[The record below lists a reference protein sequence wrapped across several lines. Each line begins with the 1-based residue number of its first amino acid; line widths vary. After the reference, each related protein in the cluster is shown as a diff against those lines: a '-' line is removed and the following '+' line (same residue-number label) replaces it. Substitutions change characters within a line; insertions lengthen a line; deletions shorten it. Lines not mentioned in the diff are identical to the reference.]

1 MSESNIRTGWIC
13 IATEGD
19 TVDNRNISA
28 QWLNEMAGAY
38 NPDFYT
44 AMIWPEHKRTDDA
57 MGHVIALKAEK
68 VAGKTKLFA
77 VLKPS
82 RQLQLLNSMGQYQFC
97 SIEPWPDFAGTG
109 KHYLIGLGVTNQ
121 PASTGTTQMQFSQ
134 GKRIIAKSEP
144 LDFSAKAKKI
154 SDAEFQQLIGALQ
167 GVAQRQQELEIKLYT
182 ATCAAQGFY
191 LV

>member
-1 MSESNIRTGWIC
+1 MSASNIRTGWIS

-28 QWLNEMAGAY
+28 QWLNEMASAY

-82 RQLQLLNSMGQYQFC
+82 RQLQRLNSMGQYQFC

-134 GKRIIAKSEP
+134 GKRLIAKSEP
-144 LDFSAKAKKI
+144 LHFSSARKI
-154 SDAEFQQLIGALQ
+154 TGEEFQELLAAVK
-167 GVAQRQQELEIKLYT
+167 GVAHKQECLERKLH
-182 ATCAAQGFY
+182 AAAANVRGFH
-191 LV
+191 VV

>member
-1 MSESNIRTGWIC
+1 MMSDSSIRTGWIC

-19 TVDNRNISA
+19 TVDNRHISA
-28 QWLNEMAGAY
+28 QWLNEMASAY

-44 AMIWPEHKRTDDA
+44 AIIWPDHKRTEDA

-121 PASTGTTQMQFSQ
+121 PASTGTTHMQFSHGQ
-134 GKRIIAKSEP
+134 RMIAKSEP
-144 LDFSAKAKKI
+144 LRFSQAKQVGPDELQKLIDEVKRIAK
-154 SDAEFQQLIGALQ
+154 SQMEME
-167 GVAQRQQELEIKLYT
+167 RKLYH
-182 ATCAAQGFY
+182 AADQARGFY
-191 LV
+191 LT